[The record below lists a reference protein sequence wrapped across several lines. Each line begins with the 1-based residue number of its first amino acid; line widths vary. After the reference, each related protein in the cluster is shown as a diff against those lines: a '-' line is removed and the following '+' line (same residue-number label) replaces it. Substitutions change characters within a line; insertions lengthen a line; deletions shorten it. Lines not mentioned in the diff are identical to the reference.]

1 MIPEELMN
9 KCQKH
14 RYVRMPSETFGRQ
27 LTLFEIVDNG
37 NIFVLLSL
45 RWRELNHGDC

>member
-1 MIPEELMN
+1 MN

-14 RYVRMPSETFGRQ
+14 YYLCMPSGTFGLQ

-45 RWRELNHGDC
+45 RWRKLDHGDC